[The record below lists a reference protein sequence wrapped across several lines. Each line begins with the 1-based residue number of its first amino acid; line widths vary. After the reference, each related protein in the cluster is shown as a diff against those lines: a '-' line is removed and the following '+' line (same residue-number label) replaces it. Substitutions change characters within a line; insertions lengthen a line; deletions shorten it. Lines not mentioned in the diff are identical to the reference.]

1 MAPIRDWHQA
11 ISTSIAQIAFSDK
24 ILSGY
29 IIFIAILLIAP
40 WNAIG
45 GLIGTSIGTF
55 VSYFYYKNDFYKEW
69 KKGYFSFSTG
79 ILGVIL
85 GGYLVYSSV
94 YLFILI
100 ISLIFCSFFDI
111 FLRRIF
117 IKIALPTFATSAI
130 LTSWLLFIILN
141 YGNKIFWVSI
151 NILPFGIWSVYFFVL
166 GVVVTLFLKNKKA
179 TLITTLLVVI
189 TIFFAENFMKLSIG
203 QSSGL
208 WAFNVSTAAYL
219 SSIIF
224 LPLGPIGL
232 LLTLATT
239 LISSIIWCAWVFSNF
254 WMLVPPIIAPFI
266 LSISLMIILTNK
278 IFGPLI
284 YFPEIWKI
292 IEQIKINKKKICV
305 LTGAGVSTPS
315 DIPDYVSGEWLDK
328 NKKIEEYNFKNFLS
342 KIESRKIYWEVCS
355 KFYNVAKTAK
365 PNIIHKTLSEL
376 ERHNILDSI
385 ITQNVDGLH
394 QSAGSKSVIELHG
407 NISKISCIECR
418 KPHKWSKIKN
428 EWMKKDILCGRC
440 KGFVKPSV
448 VAMGQDLEPI
458 VWKEA
463 QLMIK
468 ESKLLLI
475 LGTQLSI
482 TSAITLLNIAR
493 ENKIK
498 IIIINNSPVA
508 IPLEKNETML
518 YFPLEKFFK
527 TLSCAI

>member
-1 MAPIRDWHQA
+1 MAPIRDWHRA
-11 ISTSIAQIAFSDK
+11 ISISIAQIAFSDK
-24 ILSGY
+24 IFSGY
-29 IIFIAILLIAP
+29 IVFFSIFSIAP

-45 GLIGTSIGTF
+45 GLIGTIIGTLI
-55 VSYFYYKNDFYKEW
+55 SYFYYKNNYYKEW
-69 KKGYFSFSTG
+69 KEGYFAFSTG
-79 ILGVIL
+79 ILGIIL
-85 GGYLVYSSV
+85 GGYLVYSPI
-94 YLFILI
+94 YFFILI

-111 FLRRIF
+111 FLRRIL

-141 YGNKIFWVSI
+141 HSKQIFWVSI
-151 NILPFGIWSVYFFVL
+151 NILPLGIWSVYFCTL
-166 GVVVTLFLKNKKA
+166 GIVVTLFLKNKKA
-179 TLITTLLVVI
+179 TLITVLLVAI
-189 TIFFAENFMKLSIG
+189 GIFFAENFMNLSIS

-219 SSIIF
+219 SSLIF

-232 LLTLATT
+232 SLIFATT
-239 LISSIIWCAWVFSNF
+239 LISSIIWCAWIFSNF
-254 WMLVPPIIAPFI
+254 WILIPPIIAPFV
-266 LSISLMIILTNK
+266 LSISFMIILTNK

-284 YFPEIWKI
+284 YFPKIWKI
-292 IEQIKINKKKICV
+292 IEQIKMNKKKICV
-305 LTGAGVSTPS
+305 LTGAGVSTSS

-342 KIESRKIYWEVCS
+342 KTKSRKIYWEVCS
-355 KFYNVAKTAK
+355 KFYNVSKAAK

-376 ERHNILDSI
+376 EKDNILESI

-418 KPHKWSKIKN
+418 KPYKWSKIKN
-428 EWMKKDILCGRC
+428 EWTKKDILCSRC

-448 VAMGQDLEPI
+448 VAMGQDLEPV

-482 TSAITLLNIAR
+482 TSAVTLLNIAR

-498 IIIINNSPVA
+498 IIIINNSPIAV
-508 IPLEKNETML
+508 PLEKNETIL